1 MVAVMQEPKRRV
13 TVTLDLGADSMEEAV
28 EMLGQVAYDAGT
40 VLEDC
45 VHSGPSVSY
54 VLRVHENPDQT
65 HEKYH
70 AELDAY
76 LERLR
81 NPADPFAGRQPG
93 NE

>member
-1 MVAVMQEPKRRV
+1 MREPKRRV
-13 TVTLDLGADSMEEAV
+13 TVSLDLGADSMEDAV
-28 EMLGQVAYDAGT
+28 MAIEEVAHRVKRWGT
-40 VLEDC
+40 LLEDSASDPAF
-45 VHSGPSVSY
+45 HF

-70 AELDAY
+70 AELDAC

-93 NE
+93 NESQ